1 MLTRHTR
8 RPFDRSRSMTSS
20 GAPRIRAS
28 GVGRRL
34 TGVLTAALVP
44 CALAAGAPAVSAATL
59 DAGHVDALAPQLV
72 GGQLQLKVKDDTV
85 RPAVVRDVADVLF
98 VAKPE
103 AQVPVPPG
111 AAFACL
117 GGSGAR
123 VSILPQTQDP
133 RLVWPGWSTEHPS
146 LVGAFSGPLRFALE
160 QVEGPGRF
168 HLFASDPFGGIGQRF
183 AASAPDAAFPTSNA
197 WAVGLREHVHANWAF
212 SAPGEYALRFRVSGT
227 LTGGGEV
234 SDVQT
239 YRFRVDGTG
248 GGGGSGGGSGSGGSG
263 GTGGGSGA
271 GSGSGS
277 GSGSGTGGRDGSGS
291 GAGSGASGSGG
302 AKSAPVSV
310 ARSRLDLRDGRI
322 ALRIR
327 CRSASTCRGTV
338 RLRTVGRLKHDGE
351 RRVTM
356 IARGSYRVA
365 AGRTATVRVRPS
377 TAIRRTLAARASRTL
392 AVRLVATPRA
402 SGERTASRRVTLR
415 TR

>member
-1 MLTRHTR
+1 MSLLT
-8 RPFDRSRSMTSS
+8 PA
-20 GAPRIRAS
+20 GRARCAA
-28 GVGRRL
+28 G
-34 TGVLTAALVP
+34 AALV
-44 CALAAGAPAVSAATL
+44 LTLVAAAPASAATL
-59 DAGHVDALAPQLV
+59 DAGHVDALAPQLT
-72 GGQLQLKVKDDTV
+72 GGRLELKVKDDTV
-85 RPAVVRDVADVLF
+85 RPAAVRDVSDVLF
-98 VAKPE
+98 VVKPE

-111 AAFACL
+111 AAFAFL

-133 RLVWPGWSTEHPS
+133 RVLWPGWSTEHPS
-146 LVGAFSGPLRFALE
+146 LVGAFGGSLRFALE

-183 AASAPDAAFPTSNA
+183 ASSSPDATFPTSNA
-197 WAVGLREHVHANWAF
+197 WTVGPREHVHANWAF
-212 SAPGEYALRFRVSGT
+212 SAPGDYALRFRVSGT
-227 LTGGGEV
+227 LAGGGEV
-234 SDVQT
+234 TDVQT

-248 GGGGSGGGSGSGGSG
+248 GGGSGGGGAGAEGSG
-263 GTGGGSGA
+263 GTGGGSGSGA

-277 GSGSGTGGRDGSGS
+277 DGRGGSGS
-291 GAGSGASGSGG
+291 GAPGSGG
-302 AKSAPVSV
+302 PGASPVTV
-310 ARSRLDLRDGRI
+310 GGPRLNLRGGRI